1 MPTNR
6 RRSGARVLTRPGGI
20 AALALATALSGC
32 ATSALDRAPA
42 QPDRPWQPATTS
54 SGEIVPGTSPA
65 RPAAAAPQGYVLP
78 ANPAAATMPAAP
90 TIDPTRTYDLPDLI
104 DIAEATNPETRIA
117 WNEARNVALAAGI
130 ARSTYLPRLTASA
143 LGGYQTAHGSGSAL
157 GLNGGQD
164 LTASGSISAISL
176 QWLLFDFGE
185 RSAIVEAVDQGTVV
199 ANILFTA
206 AHQKLIHDVSLTF
219 YAYSAARSRA
229 SSADRSLQDAQ
240 DVQRAAENRYKQGV
254 GTVIEVAQTR
264 QATAQARLAQIQA
277 EGAAQDASITLM
289 AAMGIPPL
297 TKLKIADV
305 TGRSLSP
312 AMETSVEKI
321 ISAALARRPDVL
333 AAYAAQKAS
342 LANVRAA
349 RAEFLPKFF
358 VSATGAYTTG
368 GLDVTAIPAVGAS
381 QAPTVNLSNHRL
393 GATILG
399 GVTIPLYDGGTRDAA
414 LEQAKARAD
423 NAGLALTRVKEE
435 AVRQIVIADNA
446 LRTSLAAHEAANAL
460 LSAAQTTYD
469 AAFAAYRH
477 GVGSSTDVLVA
488 ERQLLEARNGA
499 ADVYSTALSAAATLA
514 LATGSLGT
522 APQ

>member
-1 MPTNR
+1 MT
-6 RRSGARVLTRPGGI
+6 VLAM
-20 AALALATALSGC
+20 AAVLSGC
-32 ATSALDRAPA
+32 ATSALDRAPP

-54 SGEIVPGTSPA
+54 TGEIIPGASPQ
-65 RPAAAAPQGYVLP
+65 RSGPPASQGYVLP
-78 ANPAAATMPAAP
+78 ANPAAAMMPAAP

-117 WNEARNVALAAGI
+117 WNEARNAALAAGI
-130 ARSTYLPRLTASA
+130 ARSTYLPKITASA
-143 LGGYQTAHGSGSAL
+143 LGGYQTAHGQRSAL
-157 GLNGGQD
+157 GLNGDQNV
-164 LTASGSISAISL
+164 TASGSISAISL

-185 RSAIVEAVDQGTVV
+185 RTAIVEAVDQGTVV

-206 AHQKLIHDVSLTF
+206 AHQKLIHDVSLAF
-219 YAYSAARSRA
+219 YAYSAARSRVA
-229 SSADRSLQDAQ
+229 IAARSLQDAQ
-240 DVQRAAENRYKQGV
+240 DVQVAAEDRYKHGV

-264 QATAQARLAQIQA
+264 QATAQARLAQVQA

-297 TKLKIADV
+297 TRLKIADV
-305 TGRSLSP
+305 SGRKLSP
-312 AMETSVEKI
+312 AMESSVEQI
-321 ISAALARRPDVL
+321 LTLSLARRPDVL
-333 AAYAAQKAS
+333 AAYALQKAS

-368 GLDVTAIPAVGAS
+368 GLDVTAIPSVGAN
-381 QAPTVNLSNHRL
+381 QPPTVNLSGRRL
-393 GATILG
+393 GATVVG

-423 NAGLALTRVKEE
+423 NAGLELTHVKEE
-435 AVRQIVIADNA
+435 AVRQIVVADNA
-446 LRTSLAAHEAANAL
+446 LRTSLAAYDAANSL

-469 AAFAAYRH
+469 AALAAYRH
-477 GVGSSTDVLVA
+477 GVGSSSDVLVA
-488 ERQLLEARNGA
+488 ERQLLEARNGT
-499 ADVYSTALSAAATLA
+499 ADIYSTALSAAATLA

-522 APQ
+522 TPQ

>member
-1 MPTNR
+1 M
-6 RRSGARVLTRPGGI
+6 
-20 AALALATALSGC
+20 LAMATALSGC

-54 SGEIVPGTSPA
+54 SGEIIPGASPTRSEA
-65 RPAAAAPQGYVLP
+65 SAQGYVLP
-78 ANPAAATMPAAP
+78 ANPAAATMPATP
-90 TIDPTRTYDLPDLI
+90 TIDPARTYDLPDLI
-104 DIAEATNPETRIA
+104 DVAEATNPETRIA
-117 WNEARNVALAAGI
+117 WNEARNAALAAGI
-130 ARSTYLPRLTASA
+130 ARSTYLPRITASA
-143 LGGYQTAHGSGSAL
+143 LGGYQTAHGHGSAL
-157 GLNGGQD
+157 GLSTSDNVS
-164 LTASGSISAISL
+164 ASGSISAVSL

-206 AHQKLIHDVSLTF
+206 AHQKLIHDVSLAF
-219 YAYSAARSRA
+219 YAYSAARART
-229 SSADRSLQDAQ
+229 SSAARSLQDAQ
-240 DVQRAAENRYKQGV
+240 DVQRAAVDRYKHGI
-254 GTVIEVAQTR
+254 GTVIEVAQAR
-264 QATAQARLAQIQA
+264 QAAAQARLAQVQA
-277 EGAAQDASITLM
+277 EGATQDASITLM

-297 TKLKIADV
+297 TKLKIADIG
-305 TGRSLSP
+305 GRPLSP
-312 AMETSVEKI
+312 AMESSVEQI
-321 ISAALARRPDVL
+321 LSAALARRPDVL

-368 GLDVTAIPAVGAS
+368 GLDITAIPSVGAG
-381 QAPTVNLSNHRL
+381 QAPTVNLSNRRL
-393 GATILG
+393 GATIVG

-414 LEQAKARAD
+414 LEQAKTRAD

-446 LRTSLAAHEAANAL
+446 LRTSLAAHDAADAL
-460 LSAAQTTYD
+460 LAAAQTTYD
-469 AAFAAYRH
+469 AALAAYRH
-477 GVGSSTDVLVA
+477 GVGSSTDVLAA

-499 ADVYSTALSAAATLA
+499 TDIYSTALSAAATLA

-522 APQ
+522 VPQ

>member
-1 MPTNR
+1 M
-6 RRSGARVLTRPGGI
+6 
-20 AALALATALSGC
+20 AAALSGC
-32 ATSALDRAPA
+32 ATSALDRAPT

-54 SGEIVPGTSPA
+54 SGEIIPGATPKSPGTA
-65 RPAAAAPQGYVLP
+65 TLQGYVLP

-90 TIDPTRTYDLPDLI
+90 TIDPARTYDLPDLI

-117 WNEARNVALAAGI
+117 WNEARNAALAAGI
-130 ARSTYLPRLTASA
+130 ARSTYLPRITASA
-143 LGGYQTAHGSGSAL
+143 LGGYQTAHGHGSTL
-157 GLNGGQD
+157 GVDTSQD
-164 LTASGSISAISL
+164 VSASGSISAVSL

-185 RSAIVEAVDQGTVV
+185 RSAIVEAVDQGTVI

-206 AHQKLIHDVSLTF
+206 AHQKLIHDVSLAF
-219 YAYSAARSRA
+219 YAYSAAHARA
-229 SSADRSLQDAQ
+229 SSAARSLQDAQ
-240 DVQRAAENRYKQGV
+240 DVQLAAEDRYKHGI
-254 GTVIEVAQTR
+254 GTVIEVAQAR
-264 QATAQARLAQIQA
+264 QAAAQARLAQVQA
-277 EGAAQDASITLM
+277 EGAAEDASITLM

-297 TKLKIADV
+297 TKLKVSDV
-305 TGRSLSP
+305 SGRPLSS
-312 AMETSVEKI
+312 AMESSVAQI
-321 ISAALARRPDVL
+321 LSAALARRPDVL

-368 GLDVTAIPAVGAS
+368 GLDVTAIPSVGAS
-381 QAPTVNLSNHRL
+381 QAPTVNLSNRRL
-393 GATILG
+393 GATIMG

-446 LRTSLAAHEAANAL
+446 LRTSLAAHDAAGAL
-460 LSAAQTTYD
+460 LAAAQTTYD
-469 AAFAAYRH
+469 AALAAYRH

-499 ADVYSTALSAAATLA
+499 ADIYSTALSAAATLA
-514 LATGSLGT
+514 LATGSLGA